1 MHKLRYFYIIA
12 AAALIP
18 FVAVRLLGS
27 TVAWSTPASYFAA
40 FKAADALLLGL
51 MLWDAFVIFGVAYGI
66 PALIIL
72 LAMRSIGVVRAVPDM
87 VLYILAGIAAMR
99 LIPLYLGT
107 PLIWP
112 GAWWHLGPELTFVLV
127 GIAGVISLRLWP
139 NNSFKPKPLRG
150 SA

>member
-1 MHKLRYFYIIA
+1 MHRLRYFYIIA

-18 FVAVRLLGS
+18 FVAIRLLGS

-66 PALIIL
+66 PALIL
-72 LAMRSIGVVRAVPDM
+72 LLVLRRTGVFRSVQDAVLF
-87 VLYILAGIAAMR
+87 VFVGIAAMR
-99 LIPLYLGT
+99 LFPLYLGT

-127 GIAGVISLRLWP
+127 GIAGVVSLRLWP